1 MSATVNDLLF
11 AAMADATRKLA
22 DALGEYQR
30 ERELERLAEEGRGYQ
45 KLALSMTDPAH
56 HHLITA
62 TTDRDI
68 LETLQGQADELLHA
82 IDVARLNVQGA
93 IPLQTLDLVRG
104 KVKDVLA
111 NLAGTIEKDM

>member
-1 MSATVNDLLF
+1 MSDRLHAALLGMTDP
-11 AAMADATRKLA
+11 ARKLA
-22 DALGEYQR
+22 DALEEYQR

-82 IDVARLNVQGA
+82 IDMARLNVQGA

-104 KVKDVLA
+104 KMKDVVE
-111 NLAGTIEKDM
+111 NLTGTIEKDL